1 MIVVFGGWSVA
12 PCDRFDVD
20 VTIAGFVKYC
30 PKIIFRKFPGIENG
44 AARFQ
49 YVEVLYLNY

>member
-49 YVEVLYLNY
+49 YFEVLYLNY

>member
-20 VTIAGFVKYC
+20 LTIAGFGKYC
-30 PKIIFRKFPGIENG
+30 PKIIFRKFSGIENELVG
-44 AARFQ
+44 FH